1 MNQTENKPKNYTGIV
16 LTLTVVI
23 NGLIA
28 LLFFMP
34 KQDQFS
40 HADRKSVV

>member
-16 LTLTVVI
+16 LTLTVLI

-28 LLFFMP
+28 VLFLCLN
-34 KQDQFS
+34 
-40 HADRKSVV
+40 